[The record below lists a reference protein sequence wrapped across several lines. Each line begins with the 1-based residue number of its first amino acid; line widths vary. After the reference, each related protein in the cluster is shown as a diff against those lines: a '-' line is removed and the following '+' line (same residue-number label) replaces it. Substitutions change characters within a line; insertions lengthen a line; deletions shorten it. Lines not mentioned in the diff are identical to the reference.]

1 MFRGADQSGEETG
14 LVKLPDTSPFDVE
27 QVLDGPLPERLA
39 SDTDTARSLG
49 SDKWL
54 LFAPFEQL

>member
-14 LVKLPDTSPFDVE
+14 LAKLPDTSPFDVG
-27 QVLDGPLPERLA
+27 QVIDGPLPERSA

-49 SDKWL
+49 SDK
-54 LFAPFEQL
+54 